1 MCRNI
6 CSKIQMLRRPSLVAI
21 SRAVA
26 SAQAIG
32 DDVLQQLAH
41 VFSVPDFFIHGTAA
55 RRVRWFNAG
64 LELGEDD
71 YCNTFAR

>member
-21 SRAVA
+21 SRVVET
-26 SAQAIG
+26 AQAIG
-32 DDVLQQLAH
+32 DDVLQRLAH

-55 RRVRWFNAG
+55 QRVRWFNAG
-64 LELGEDD
+64 LKLGEDD
-71 YCNTFAR
+71 SCNIFAR